1 MSEYLATV
9 ITSLLLQLIGTSPQI
24 NCEIHRSR
32 LVVWTNAIASLS
44 FGDAI
49 EKKIGVNTVL
59 NMLSLWKSFR
69 Q

>member
-32 LVVWTNAIASLS
+32 LVVWTNASLS